1 MNIDAL
7 AEGLAQALGST
18 ADTGTR
24 DQLED
29 TLDDLLGVVQDAMV
43 TLMGS
48 DDKTYIGWARSPAGT
63 EQRDAI

>member
-1 MNIDAL
+1 
-7 AEGLAQALGST
+7 
-18 ADTGTR
+18 
-24 DQLED
+24 
-29 TLDDLLGVVQDAMV
+29 V